1 MPGYDIMD
9 LSDSSYVLPAGENI
23 MDIKQLKTFISLSK
37 TLNYQKTGE
46 QLNYAPSTLYS
57 QIQALER
64 ELDTILFQKAGRKL
78 ALTKDGMAFL
88 PYAQR
93 LAEDYDEALASL
105 APRGSVEE
113 SASVGGCEVNTGYTI
128 IKVLA
133 AFSKSYPSVHL
144 SMMSV
149 SNASIPNLVK
159 SGAIDLGF
167 YFTLQEKGVPGC
179 QTTLLYQEPVL
190 LFAAQDHPL
199 AGKQHLHYSD
209 LAGCDF
215 AFPHDDCL
223 FVIEML
229 RRIRENKVTIGKTSY
244 LGGVQL
250 VLEQVMKNGAIAIMP
265 RSAVERVREDRAI
278 ACLQLEEAPLLVWET
293 LIYKDYDELKGAAR
307 NLLRYCINDAQR
319 R

>member
-1 MPGYDIMD
+1 
-9 LSDSSYVLPAGENI
+9 

-37 TLNYQKTGE
+37 TLNYQKTGD

-64 ELDTILFQKAGRKL
+64 ELDTILFQKTGRKL
-78 ALTKDGMAFL
+78 SLTRDGVAFL

-93 LAEDYDEALASL
+93 LVADYDEAVAAI
-105 APRGSVEE
+105 APRSAADE

-128 IKVLA
+128 IKTLA
-133 AFSKSYPSVHL
+133 AFAKGYPAVHL

-159 SGAIDLGF
+159 TRAIDLGF
-167 YFTLQEKGVPGC
+167 YFTLQEKGVADC

-190 LFAAQDHPL
+190 LFVAEDHPL
-199 AGKQHLHYSD
+199 AGKPHLRYSD

-229 RRIRENKVTIGKTSY
+229 RRIRENNVVIGKTSY

-250 VLEQVMKNGAIAIMP
+250 VLEQVMKNGAIAVMP
-265 RSAVERVREDRAI
+265 RSAVERVREERII
-278 ACLQLEEAPLLVWET
+278 ASLQLDEQPLLVWET
-293 LIYKDYDELKGAAR
+293 LIYKDYDELKPAAR
-307 NLLRYCINDAQR
+307 NLLRYCINDGQR
-319 R
+319 K